1 MFSSRDCTLARSAS
15 TLRCPLAEKKVS
27 TIRSRCRVAL
37 SPRSAI
43 QRDKR
48 SRAAVVGEAG
58 SALRPRLL
66 WLETRWVMIG
76 AGGWRT
82 ELRLIL
88 NLVNAR
94 ILRRIPASSEGRP
107 KAATLC
113 PSRRS
118 GAPLR
123 LLLPRLIG
131 ARFRAECDR
140 QPVPSVDRHRD
151 H

>member
-1 MFSSRDCTLARSAS
+1 MFSSRDCTLARSSS

-76 AGGWRT
+76 GRGLVDGT
-82 ELRLIL
+82 EID
-88 NLVNAR
+88 
-94 ILRRIPASSEGRP
+94 SQ
-107 KAATLC
+107 
-113 PSRRS
+113 SREDKNTPPPPGVKR
-118 GAPLR
+118 G
-123 LLLPRLIG
+123 
-131 ARFRAECDR
+131 
-140 QPVPSVDRHRD
+140 
-151 H
+151 

>member
-1 MFSSRDCTLARSAS
+1 MFSSRDCTLARSSS

-76 AGGWRT
+76 AGSWRT

-88 NLVNAR
+88 HLVDAR
-94 ILRRIPASSEGRP
+94 VLRGIPASSEAPAKGRD
-107 KAATLC
+107 
-113 PSRRS
+113 
-118 GAPLR
+118 PL
-123 LLLPRLIG
+123 P
-131 ARFRAECDR
+131 
-140 QPVPSVDRHRD
+140 QPP
-151 H
+151 